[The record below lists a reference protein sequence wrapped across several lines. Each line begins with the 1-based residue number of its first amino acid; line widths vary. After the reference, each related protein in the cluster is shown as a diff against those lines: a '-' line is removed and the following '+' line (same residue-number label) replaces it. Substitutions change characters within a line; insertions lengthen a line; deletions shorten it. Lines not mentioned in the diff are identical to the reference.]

1 MAIPDRKEREWASRE
16 HLILEHADDLM
27 RQHGY
32 LGLNLDHLAERIE
45 YSKATIYNHFST
57 KEDLLLGVTNLHL
70 RTREELFSRALTYE
84 GLSRERGLALGV
96 ADITLAHVH
105 PHGFPLFQ
113 LLQNPSIWE
122 KTSEERRQRFGTL
135 NGTCM
140 KISAELI
147 RQARALGD
155 IPDSAPPDAQILF
168 GIISLSKGAHL
179 LAQTTHTPFT
189 TMPGFPWQ
197 ALMANYHVFLDGVG
211 WKPLHADF
219 DYAAAETRVR
229 DTLFSRESLPTT
241 TR

>member
-1 MAIPDRKEREWASRE
+1 MSILDRKERNWASRE
-16 HLILEHADDLM
+16 HLILEHADDLI

-32 LGLNLDHLAERIE
+32 LGLNLDHLADRIE

-70 RTREELFSRALTYE
+70 QTRKELFSRALTYD

-96 ADITLAHVH
+96 ADITLAQQY

-122 KTSEERRQRFGTL
+122 KTSEEHQKVFA
-135 NGTCM
+135 NIHNSCIQ
-140 KISAELI
+140 ISGEVI

-155 IPDSAPPDAQILF
+155 LPASAPADSQILF

-179 LAQTTHTPFT
+179 LAQTSHTPFT
-189 TMPGFPWQ
+189 TMPGFPWE

-211 WKPLHADF
+211 WRPLQGDF
-219 DYAAAETRVR
+219 DYVAAETRVR
-229 DTLFSRESLPTT
+229 TTLFAQEAISPAHR
-241 TR
+241 